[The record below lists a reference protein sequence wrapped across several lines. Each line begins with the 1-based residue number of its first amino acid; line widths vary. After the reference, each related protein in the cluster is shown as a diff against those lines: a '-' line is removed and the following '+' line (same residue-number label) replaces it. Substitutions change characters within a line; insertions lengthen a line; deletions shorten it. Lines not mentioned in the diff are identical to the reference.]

1 MVKFYPDEI
10 RRIEDV
16 ELILLGI
23 QPSELERMSPQQ
35 RYDVLELHAKKQEI
49 QAERMRPRRK
59 R

>member
-23 QPSELERMSPQQ
+23 QPSELERMSPQM

-49 QAERMRPRRK
+49 MAERMRPRK
-59 R
+59 RR